1 MKCLGR
7 LAVWC
12 VLACAVVAGAQP
24 PPEGIRRG
32 ERHDLIPGIRR
43 VEISQLAQDGAWRAA
58 MLAVDRTAGRVAVQ
72 AVLPGGDGVSAGQ
85 MEALMAGTEHQGGF
99 VVAVGD
105 APTSG
110 VVLVDGTLR
119 SWPGAGPHLV
129 ARAEGT
135 WRLID
140 IGDLQGVVWSD
151 TGTSVPLLG
160 INQAPAGAGAW
171 LVSGPLDGDAAA
183 AWPASAVA
191 MAVAPGGDNA
201 QPGPSVWD
209 RSLTAAQRAWRPRAP
224 RPVGDLR
231 LGRGEWA
238 LILSGDLDERVRL
251 ELATA
256 RDLRFEASLPAD
268 VALGVWT
275 VPAGRWVVDA
285 LGQEH
290 APDSEPAR
298 GALRA
303 YVALDDGGDR
313 LWLVESG
320 GGSRGEHP
328 FATGEMVS
336 ILRREGARTIA
347 ELPAGARRLLAEPL
361 ERARIGRQTVAPARV
376 ALLAGPGRPELRAT
390 GNTAWRPLPVALTD
404 GSNVLDERTGPH
416 RLVDGKAG
424 DDPAAETFW
433 AAPLDGAGRTAGR
446 AWAELR
452 LEQPARVHAVDLV
465 HIEASGFSPHFNL
478 KGYRLLGRES
488 ASQPWRLLAEVR
500 HETPVAR
507 ERVRVSWP
515 RPIETIRLEV
525 QEPNFAGGAT
535 ARLAEMIVWGED
547 PGDGS
552 SRRR

>member
-1 MKCLGR
+1 MPCLGR

-12 VLACAVVAGAQP
+12 VLAWAAVAGAQP
-24 PPEGIRRG
+24 APEGIRRG
-32 ERHDLIPGIRR
+32 DRHDLIPGIRR
-43 VEISQLAQDGAWRAA
+43 VETSRLAQDGAWRAA

-72 AVLPGGDGVSAGQ
+72 AVLPGGDGVTAGP

-99 VVAVGD
+99 VVSVGD

-140 IGDLQGVVWSD
+140 VSDLSGVVWSD
-151 TGTSVPLLG
+151 AGTSIPLLG

-171 LVSGPLDGDAAA
+171 LVSGPLDGNAAA

-191 MAVAPGGDNA
+191 MAVAPDGDNTH
-201 QPGPSVWD
+201 PGASVWD
-209 RSLTAAQRAWRPRAP
+209 GSLPATQRLWRPRAP

-238 LILSGDLDERVRL
+238 LILSGELDERARL
-251 ELATA
+251 EMATA
-256 RDLRFEASLPAD
+256 RGLRFEASLPAE
-268 VALGVWT
+268 VALGVWA
-275 VPAGRWVVDA
+275 VPAGRWVVDR
-285 LGQEH
+285 LGREYLD
-290 APDSEPAR
+290 AA
-298 GALRA
+298 GASAGEVRA
-303 YVALDDGGDR
+303 YLAVDDGGDR

-320 GGSRGEHP
+320 GGARGEHA
-328 FATGEMVS
+328 FAPEELVS
-336 ILRREGARTIA
+336 ILRREGARTIT
-347 ELPAGARRLLAEPL
+347 ELPAGARRLIAEPL

-433 AAPLDGAGRTAGR
+433 AAPQDGKGRTAGG

-465 HIEASGFSPHFNL
+465 HIEASGFSSHFNL
-478 KGYRLLGRES
+478 KAYRLLGRES

-500 HETPVAR
+500 HEVPVAR

-515 RPIETIRLEV
+515 RPLETIRLEV
-525 QEPNFAGGAT
+525 REPNFTGGTT
-535 ARLAEMIVWGED
+535 ARLAEVIVWGED